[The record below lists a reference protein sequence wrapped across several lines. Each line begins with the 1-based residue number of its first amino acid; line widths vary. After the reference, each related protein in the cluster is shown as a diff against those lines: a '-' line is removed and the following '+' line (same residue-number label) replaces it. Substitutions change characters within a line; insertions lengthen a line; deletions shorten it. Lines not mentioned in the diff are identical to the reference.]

1 MRSRRHNLIFGRSDE
16 RRRGPDGTGPQG
28 GVIVDAVGRLYGVAS
43 GGGTGYGVVFRLS
56 PPTPGQTAWS
66 EVVLHSFNILTS
78 GDNPAYGLVADP
90 QGHLFGTAYYGG
102 TGLGGTVFEV
112 TP

>member
-28 GVIVDAVGRLYGVAS
+28 GLIVDAVGRLYGVAS
-43 GGGTGYGVVFRLS
+43 GGGTGYGVVFR
-56 PPTPGQTAWS
+56 
-66 EVVLHSFNILTS
+66 
-78 GDNPAYGLVADP
+78 PAYGLLADS

-102 TGLGGTVFEV
+102 TVFEV